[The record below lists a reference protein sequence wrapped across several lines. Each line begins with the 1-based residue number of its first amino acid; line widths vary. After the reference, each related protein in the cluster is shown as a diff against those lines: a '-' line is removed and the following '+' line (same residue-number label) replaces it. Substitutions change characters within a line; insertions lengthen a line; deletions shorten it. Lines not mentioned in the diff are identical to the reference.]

1 MIVGARA
8 VRWGVTAAGLL
19 AGLYAAIVGGAS
31 GLGHLAGQARA
42 DWYLLAPILA
52 GFGLQVALMAELRQ
66 RRRQAHLAAAATDGG
81 LHQQPPFQR
90 TPGQSSGPRGACGGP
105 TASRPEDRWSRR
117 RRVSGPDPCRFT
129 PRTLLIPARG
139 HGLRDRGRGKPCA
152 SSPVSWPSWSL
163 SAQW

>member
-66 RRRQAHLAAAATDGG
+66 RRRQAHLAAAATGG
-81 LHQQPPFQR
+81 GAGVSAVGMTSDCIKLFTTAAFISSLPSSALPASLLARVVRVEGQRPPDQR
-90 TPGQSSGPRGACGGP
+90 TDGPAAGGSLAP
-105 TASRPEDRWSRR
+105 IHAASRLVRS
-117 RRVSGPDPCRFT
+117 
-129 PRTLLIPARG
+129 
-139 HGLRDRGRGKPCA
+139 
-152 SSPVSWPSWSL
+152 
-163 SAQW
+163 